1 MKFADYTRPFC
12 FYAILGGLFLL
23 AVLACQ
29 KEPDAWHGKSHLA
42 KPAAEPT
49 DSLFKLRFLPQWT
62 HQAQFAGVYMAEK
75 KGFYR
80 SYGLDVQILPG
91 GADAP
96 SYDNL
101 QSGKTDITQLFLI
114 TAMTRDAENRN
125 LVNLAQ
131 ISQKSAL
138 MLVGKKD
145 QGIRSQKDMNGRSLG
160 LWRSDFRDLSL
171 IYLKQNKLNMD
182 IVNVDFT
189 INLFLNNA
197 IDMINVMRYNEYH
210 RILQAGIDPDDLFTI
225 NFSEEGLNI
234 IEDGL
239 YCTRAYY
246 NRYPEQCKRFAE
258 ATLDGW
264 VYAINHQEETLETVL
279 NIMRRHHI
287 PANKPHQAWML
298 QEMRNVFMARPSEIG
313 ILRKTDFE
321 LVKNLLIEQ
330 NNPVTPQSYESF
342 YPNGR

>member
-1 MKFADYTRPFC
+1 MIFAKELRLPGSF
-12 FYAILGGLFLL
+12 
-23 AVLACQ
+23 AVLGLLIILAFFGCQ
-29 KEPDAWHGKSHLA
+29 NEPDAWHGRSGVANL
-42 KPAAEPT
+42 AAEPS
-49 DSLFKLRFLPQWT
+49 DSLFKIRYLPQWT

-75 KGFYR
+75 MGFYR

-114 TAMTRDAENRN
+114 TAITRDAENQN

-138 MLVGKKD
+138 MLVAKKNR
-145 QGIRSQKDMNGRSLG
+145 GIKSTKDMIGRSLG

-171 IYLKQNKLNMD
+171 IYLKKNKINMD

-210 RILQAGIDPDDLFTI
+210 RILQAGIDPDELFTI
-225 NFSEEGLNI
+225 SFSDAGLNI

-239 YCTRAYY
+239 YCTRDYY

-264 VYAINHQEETLETVL
+264 VYAINHQEETIETVL

-313 ILRKTDFE
+313 ILRKSDFE
-321 LVKNLLIEQ
+321 LVKNLLIHQ
-330 NNPVTPQSYESF
+330 DNPVTPQSYESF
-342 YPNGR
+342 YPNAR